1 MHQNSL
7 SERGGCY
14 RYGGA
19 DESGGLETGN
29 IDSSSCRNFIG
40 TDFPW
45 RSAGMSLQRKFRGNQ
60 KMKLYID
67 GLKDKYIRS
76 FFTTAQGAAQ
86 TPYANKAVRAALD
99 MEDIIWVR
107 SRQVH
112 KDCILVIDQ
121 KPETDLIL
129 DGYDA
134 FVTDV
139 PGVCLITAHADCIPV
154 QLYDPDRKV
163 IAAVHA
169 GWRGTALGIAAKAAE
184 LMKAKYDCRNI
195 RGYIGPGISKCCFET
210 DTDVPQAMREAFKW
224 ANEYISEGRAA
235 GKFYVDL
242 KGVNKRQLEEAG
254 VRNIEVSDI
263 CTCCNENFC
272 SHRRNPAVNLRMASG
287 ICLLA

>member
-14 RYGGA
+14 RHGSA

-29 IDSSSCRNFIG
+29 IDSSSCRNSVG

-112 KDCILVIDQ
+112 RDSILAIEQ

-154 QLYDPDRKV
+154 QLYDTDRKV

-169 GWRGTALGIAAKAAE
+169 GWRGTALGIAAKTAE

-210 DTDVPQAMREAFKW
+210 DADVPEAMREAFNW
-224 ANEYISEGRAA
+224 ADEYISEGRAA

>member
-7 SERGGCY
+7 SERSGCY

-29 IDSSSCRNFIG
+29 IDSSSCRNSVG

-86 TPYANKAVRAALD
+86 TPYANEAVRATLD
-99 MEDIIWVR
+99 MQDIIWVR

-224 ANEYISEGRAA
+224 ADEYISEGRAA

-254 VRNIEVSDI
+254 VRNIEASDI

>member
-29 IDSSSCRNFIG
+29 IDSSSCRNSVG

-184 LMKAKYDCRNI
+184 LMKTRYGCGNI
-195 RGYIGPGISKCCFET
+195 RGYIGPGISECCFET
-210 DTDVPQAMREAFKW
+210 DTDVPEAMREAFKW

>member
-29 IDSSSCRNFIG
+29 IDSSSCRNSVG

-112 KDCILVIDQ
+112 RDSILAIEQ

-210 DTDVPQAMREAFKW
+210 DADVPEAMREAFKW

-235 GKFYVDL
+235 GKFYVDF

>member
-14 RYGGA
+14 RHGSV

-29 IDSSSCRNFIG
+29 IDSSSCRNSVA

-112 KDCILVIDQ
+112 RDSILAIEQ

-169 GWRGTALGIAAKAAE
+169 GWRGTALGIAAKTAE
-184 LMKAKYDCRNI
+184 LMKTRYGCGNI
-195 RGYIGPGISKCCFET
+195 RGYIGPGISECCFET
-210 DTDVPQAMREAFKW
+210 DADVPEAMREAFNW
-224 ANEYISEGRAA
+224 ADEYISEGRAA

>member
-99 MEDIIWVR
+99 MEDIIWIR

-112 KDCILVIDQ
+112 RDSILAIEQ

-169 GWRGTALGIAAKAAE
+169 GWRGTALGIAAKTAE
-184 LMKAKYDCRNI
+184 LMKTRYGCGNI
-195 RGYIGPGISKCCFET
+195 RGYIGPGISECCFET
-210 DTDVPQAMREAFKW
+210 DADVPEAMREAFNW
-224 ANEYISEGRAA
+224 ADEYISEGRAA

-242 KGVNKRQLEEAG
+242 EGINKRQLEEAG

>member
-29 IDSSSCRNFIG
+29 IDSSSCRNFIS

-112 KDCILVIDQ
+112 RDSILAIEQ

-254 VRNIEVSDI
+254 VRDIEVSNI
-263 CTCCNENFC
+263 CACCNENFC

>member
-29 IDSSSCRNFIG
+29 IDSSSCRNSVG

-112 KDCILVIDQ
+112 RNSILAIEQ

-129 DGYDA
+129 EGYDA

-169 GWRGTALGIAAKAAE
+169 GWRGTALGIAAKTAE
-184 LMKAKYDCRNI
+184 LMKTRYGCGNI
-195 RGYIGPGISKCCFET
+195 RGYIGPGISECCFET
-210 DTDVPQAMREAFKW
+210 DADVPEAMREAFNW
-224 ANEYISEGRAA
+224 ADEYISEGRAA

-242 KGVNKRQLEEAG
+242 EGINKRQLEEAG

>member
-7 SERGGCY
+7 SERSGCY

-29 IDSSSCRNFIG
+29 IDSSSCRNSVG

-154 QLYDPDRKV
+154 QLYAPDRKV

-210 DTDVPQAMREAFKW
+210 DTDVLQAMREAFNW
-224 ANEYISEGRAA
+224 ADEYISEGRAA

-287 ICLLA
+287 ICFLA

>member
-7 SERGGCY
+7 SERSGCY

-86 TPYANKAVRAALD
+86 TPYVNKAVRAALD

>member
-14 RYGGA
+14 RHGSA

-29 IDSSSCRNFIG
+29 IDSSSCRNSVG

-76 FFTTAQGAAQ
+76 FLTTAQGAAQ

-112 KDCILVIDQ
+112 RDSILAIEQ

>member
-7 SERGGCY
+7 SERSGCY
-14 RYGGA
+14 RHGSA

-29 IDSSSCRNFIG
+29 IDSSSCRNSVG

-112 KDCILVIDQ
+112 RDSILAIEQ

>member
-29 IDSSSCRNFIG
+29 IDSSSCRNSVG

-112 KDCILVIDQ
+112 RDSILAIEQ

-169 GWRGTALGIAAKAAE
+169 GWRGTALGIAAKAAK

-210 DTDVPQAMREAFKW
+210 DTDVPEAMREAFKW

>member
-45 RSAGMSLQRKFRGNQ
+45 RSAGMSLQRKLRGNQ

-86 TPYANKAVRAALD
+86 TPYANKAVRAVLD

-112 KDCILVIDQ
+112 RDSILAIEQ

-169 GWRGTALGIAAKAAE
+169 GWRGTALGIAAKTAE
-184 LMKAKYDCRNI
+184 LMKTRYGCGNI
-195 RGYIGPGISKCCFET
+195 RGYIGPGISGCCFET
-210 DTDVPQAMREAFKW
+210 DADVPEAMREAFNW
-224 ANEYISEGRAA
+224 ADEYISEGRAA

>member
-29 IDSSSCRNFIG
+29 IDSSSCRNSVG

-112 KDCILVIDQ
+112 RDSILAIEQ

-272 SHRRNPAVNLRMASG
+272 SHRRDPAVNLRMASG
-287 ICLLA
+287 ICFLA

>member
-7 SERGGCY
+7 SERSGCY

-29 IDSSSCRNFIG
+29 IDSSSCRNSVG

-112 KDCILVIDQ
+112 RDSILAIEQ

>member
-1 MHQNSL
+1 
-7 SERGGCY
+7 
-14 RYGGA
+14 
-19 DESGGLETGN
+19 
-29 IDSSSCRNFIG
+29 
-40 TDFPW
+40 
-45 RSAGMSLQRKFRGNQ
+45 MSLQRKFRGNQ

-86 TPYANKAVRAALD
+86 TPYANEAVRATLD
-99 MEDIIWVR
+99 MQDIIWVR

-139 PGVCLITAHADCIPV
+139 QGICLITAHADCIPV

-287 ICLLA
+287 ICLLV

>member
-1 MHQNSL
+1 
-7 SERGGCY
+7 
-14 RYGGA
+14 
-19 DESGGLETGN
+19 
-29 IDSSSCRNFIG
+29 
-40 TDFPW
+40 
-45 RSAGMSLQRKFRGNQ
+45 MSLQRKLRGNQ

-67 GLKDKYIRS
+67 GLKDKYIRN

-112 KDCILVIDQ
+112 RDSILAIEQ

-195 RGYIGPGISKCCFET
+195 RGYIGPGISECCFET
-210 DTDVPQAMREAFKW
+210 DTDVPEAMREAFKW

>member
-7 SERGGCY
+7 SERSGCY

-29 IDSSSCRNFIG
+29 IDSSSCRNSVG

-86 TPYANKAVRAALD
+86 TPYANEAVRATLD
-99 MEDIIWVR
+99 MQDIIWVR

-169 GWRGTALGIAAKAAE
+169 GWRGTELGIAAKAAE

>member
-1 MHQNSL
+1 
-7 SERGGCY
+7 
-14 RYGGA
+14 
-19 DESGGLETGN
+19 
-29 IDSSSCRNFIG
+29 
-40 TDFPW
+40 
-45 RSAGMSLQRKFRGNQ
+45 MSLQRKFRGNQ

-86 TPYANKAVRAALD
+86 TPYTNEAVRAALD
-99 MEDIIWVR
+99 MQDIIWVR

-112 KDCILVIDQ
+112 RDSILVIEQ

-154 QLYDPDRKV
+154 QLYDPDCKV

-184 LMKAKYDCRNI
+184 LMKAKYDCGNI

-210 DTDVPQAMREAFKW
+210 DVDVPQAMREAFKW
-224 ANEYISEGRAA
+224 ADEYISEGRAA

-242 KGVNKRQLEEAG
+242 KGINARQLEEAG
-254 VRNIEVSDI
+254 VSNIEVSDI

-272 SHRRNPAVNLRMASG
+272 SHRRNPDGNLRMASG
-287 ICLLA
+287 ICLFD

>member
-29 IDSSSCRNFIG
+29 IDSSSCRNSVG

-272 SHRRNPAVNLRMASG
+272 SQRRDPAVNLRMASG
-287 ICLLA
+287 ICFLA

>member
-14 RYGGA
+14 RHGSV

-86 TPYANKAVRAALD
+86 TPYVNKAVRAALD

>member
-29 IDSSSCRNFIG
+29 IDSSSCRNSVG

-112 KDCILVIDQ
+112 RDSILAIEQ

-169 GWRGTALGIAAKAAE
+169 GWRGTALGIAAKTAE
-184 LMKAKYDCRNI
+184 LMKTRYGCGNI
-195 RGYIGPGISKCCFET
+195 RGYIGPGISECCFET
-210 DTDVPQAMREAFKW
+210 DADVPEAMREAFNW

-235 GKFYVDL
+235 DKFYVDL

>member
-112 KDCILVIDQ
+112 RDSILAIEQ

-169 GWRGTALGIAAKAAE
+169 GWRGTALGIAAKTAE
-184 LMKAKYDCRNI
+184 LMKTRYGCGNI
-195 RGYIGPGISKCCFET
+195 RGYIGPGISECCFET
-210 DTDVPQAMREAFKW
+210 DADVPEAMREAFNW
-224 ANEYISEGRAA
+224 ADEYISEGRAA

-242 KGVNKRQLEEAG
+242 EGINKRQLEEAG

>member
-7 SERGGCY
+7 SERSGCY

>member
-29 IDSSSCRNFIG
+29 IDSSSCRNSVG

-45 RSAGMSLQRKFRGNQ
+45 RSAGMSLQRKLRGNQ

-112 KDCILVIDQ
+112 RDSILAIEQ

>member
-29 IDSSSCRNFIG
+29 IDSSSCRNSVG

-45 RSAGMSLQRKFRGNQ
+45 RSAGMSLQRKFRGNR

-112 KDCILVIDQ
+112 RDSILAIEQ

>member
-112 KDCILVIDQ
+112 RDSILAIEQ

-272 SHRRNPAVNLRMASG
+272 SHRRDPAVNLRMASG
-287 ICLLA
+287 ICFLA

>member
-1 MHQNSL
+1 
-7 SERGGCY
+7 
-14 RYGGA
+14 
-19 DESGGLETGN
+19 
-29 IDSSSCRNFIG
+29 
-40 TDFPW
+40 
-45 RSAGMSLQRKFRGNQ
+45 MSLQRKFRGNQ

-112 KDCILVIDQ
+112 RDSILAIEQ

-210 DTDVPQAMREAFKW
+210 DADVPEAMREAFKW

>member
-29 IDSSSCRNFIG
+29 IDSSSCRNSVG

-112 KDCILVIDQ
+112 RDSILAIEQ

-210 DTDVPQAMREAFKW
+210 DADVPEAMREAFNW
-224 ANEYISEGRAA
+224 ADEYISEGRAA
-235 GKFYVDL
+235 GKFYVDF

>member
-29 IDSSSCRNFIG
+29 IDSSSCRNSVG

-76 FFTTAQGAAQ
+76 FFTTAQGTAQ

>member
-29 IDSSSCRNFIG
+29 IDSSSCRNSVG

-112 KDCILVIDQ
+112 RDSILAIEQ

-210 DTDVPQAMREAFKW
+210 DADVPEAMREAFKW